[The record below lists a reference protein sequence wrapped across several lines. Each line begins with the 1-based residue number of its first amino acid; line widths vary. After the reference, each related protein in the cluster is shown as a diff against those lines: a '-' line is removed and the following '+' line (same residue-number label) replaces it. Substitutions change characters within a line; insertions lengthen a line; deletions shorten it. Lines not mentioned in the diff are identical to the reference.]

1 MIARSLAVAAL
12 LAVLSWGE
20 RPNVA
25 AEPLPDF
32 DANNPAA
39 KGVILGFHRWPD
51 AREEAVLLETLAA
64 AGLEAGEEFERF
76 RVRVFDWPEWR
87 EAAQAAAVCEEILAL
102 ALTSLEYCEPNALV
116 GPAD

>member
-1 MIARSLAVAAL
+1 MIVRGLAVAAV
-12 LAVLSWGE
+12 LAVSSGGGS
-20 RPNVA
+20 PAVA
-25 AEPLPDF
+25 TEPIPDF
-32 DANNPAA
+32 DAHNPPA

-51 AREEAVLLETLAA
+51 AQEEAVLLETLTG

-87 EAAQAAAVCEEILAL
+87 DAERAAALCEEILAL
-102 ALTSLEYCEPNALV
+102 ALSSLEYCEPNALI